1 MSTPDNTPSEKKLE
15 DAAAATD
22 EAITTTPEATASTES
37 TEEKPA
43 VAKPKFK
50 VTRSPFAPK
59 VEGAAA
65 KPGPINLSK
74 PGESAAAKPSEAAK
88 PVAPK
93 PMAPKAPGS
102 MAAKATPSA
111 PKPFGVSPAAQAAP
125 TAPKPVAPVSA
136 RKAAEMAEEE
146 DARFSPL
153 LMAVDAIAAIVA
165 ISFGVLIILG
175 MKG

>member
-1 MSTPDNTPSEKKLE
+1 MSTPEDTSPEKKPEDAAVPTDAAKTLD
-15 DAAAATD
+15 DAAAAD
-22 EAITTTPEATASTES
+22 S
-37 TEEKPA
+37 KPS

-74 PGESAAAKPSEAAK
+74 PGAPVAKPTPVAPKPAPAAEASAEAPK

-93 PMAPKAPGS
+93 PIAPKAP
-102 MAAKATPSA
+102 A
-111 PKPFGVSPAAQAAP
+111 PKPLGVAPKAQAAP

-136 RKAAEMAEEE
+136 RKAAELAEEE
-146 DARFSPL
+146 DSKFSPI

-165 ISFGVLIILG
+165 ISFGVLIILS